1 MEVGDLV
8 KDYDYGRTAIL
19 IEEVPDERPKSRRF
33 VALYDDGT
41 TFIISDYYDNVVVI
55 NDSR

>member
-1 MEVGDLV
+1 MKVGDLV

-19 IEEVPDERPKSRRF
+19 IEEVPDERPKSQQF

-41 TFIISDYYDNVVVI
+41 TFVISDYYDNVVVI
-55 NDSR
+55 SESR